1 MLFAKTSGKTT
12 PGPSMGLKRRHLRRA
27 INSLVCTQY
36 LPVIR
41 IPSLFHRV
49 EQLETDFKLLEV
61 YIVIYQKSRKN

>member
-12 PGPSMGLKRRHLRRA
+12 PGPSMGWNRRHLRRA

-49 EQLETDFKLLEV
+49 EQYETGFKLLEV
-61 YIVIYQKSRKN
+61 YIVIYQKSREK